1 MGPASMMKES
11 INTNPYL
18 SLFFFPLTLFIQLTH
33 SLLVIQESTKRWP
46 FSIINTFI
54 HIYRTF
60 TTNKYL
66 KMKTSF
72 STAVTAMIA
81 AFLMT
86 AQAAP
91 AASSL
96 QARSSMSGDAT
107 YYSVGLGSC
116 GDTNSDGEMVAALSE
131 KLMGTGSDGSYCGKS
146 ITLKSKGGKSVTVK
160 VVDSCPGCGEGD
172 VDLSPTAFKK
182 LGALSEGVI
191 PITWSL

>member
-1 MGPASMMKES
+1 
-11 INTNPYL
+11 
-18 SLFFFPLTLFIQLTH
+18 
-33 SLLVIQESTKRWP
+33 
-46 FSIINTFI
+46 
-54 HIYRTF
+54 
-60 TTNKYL
+60 
-66 KMKTSF
+66 MKTSF

-131 KLMGTGSDGSYCGKS
+131 KLMGTGSNGSYC
-146 ITLKSKGGKSVTVK
+146 GGKSVTVK